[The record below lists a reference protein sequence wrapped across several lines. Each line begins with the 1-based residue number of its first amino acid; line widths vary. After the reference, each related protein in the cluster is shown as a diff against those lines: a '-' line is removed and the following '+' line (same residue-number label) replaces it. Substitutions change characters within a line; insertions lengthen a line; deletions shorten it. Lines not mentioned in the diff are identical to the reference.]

1 MRGKRASYSIFENAR
16 DCHYALVTMQKIL
29 FFQFGP
35 QTFFLDNSILFKKQL
50 ILNSYEMVRL
60 KEWGPK

>member
-1 MRGKRASYSIFENAR
+1 
-16 DCHYALVTMQKIL
+16 MQKIL
-29 FFQFGP
+29 FFQFGS
-35 QTFFLDNSILFKKQL
+35 QTLFLDNSILFKKQL

>member
-1 MRGKRASYSIFENAR
+1 
-16 DCHYALVTMQKIL
+16 MQKIL